1 MLDIFRR
8 YGKSYRRVL
17 LESGGNYICSLLYFV
32 VVVSLIQKEGNRS
45 EATEV
50 TGKWSKG
57 RCHSY

>member
-1 MLDIFRR
+1 MGRV
-8 YGKSYRRVL
+8 YRRVL

-32 VVVSLIQKEGNRS
+32 VVISLIQKEGNRS
-45 EATEV
+45 EATAV